1 MNKAQQLITNELYG
15 IYTEQELKS
24 VSRLLLSHVT
34 GLSFTGL
41 ILNKN
46 TTFSDNQWYD
56 LKKLLDLLKT
66 GMPVQYVLGETEFC
80 GLKFNVREGVLIP
93 RPETEELVEWS
104 LAELPPNANVLD
116 IGTGSGC
123 IAVALKYMR
132 PDCSVWAFDLSPE
145 ALSMAI
151 ENARL
156 NQTQVHFFQADVL
169 KDTLPDQA
177 WNLIIS
183 NPPYI
188 PRSESSKME
197 VRVKEFEPELALF
210 VPDGNPLLFYRV
222 IAEKAYE
229 SLAQNGVLM
238 FEIHRSFADKCVQL
252 ITATGFQDV
261 QVKKDLAGNDRMI
274 LARKI

>member
-80 GLKFNVREGVLIP
+80 GLKFNVGEGVLIP

-252 ITATGFQDV
+252 FTATGFQDV